1 MMTVPTLMTQ
11 SVPGLYT
18 GTVVTSSPL
27 VTQAATL
34 SDAAVQ
40 HRGKAPPIDA
50 FTGEDAEIRFDD
62 WLPTLERAATWN
74 NWTESEALMQFTG
87 YLRGRALQE
96 WNLMSQSERGTY
108 KSAITGLRT
117 RLDPGNKTLAALDFR
132 HITQKE
138 SESVSISSEG

>member
-1 MMTVPTLMTQ
+1 MTQ

-18 GTVVTSSPL
+18 GTVHVVTSSPS

-50 FTGEDAEIRFDD
+50 FTREDAEIRFDD

-74 NWTESEALMQFTG
+74 NWAESEALMQFVG
-87 YLRGRALQE
+87 YVFT
-96 WNLMSQSERGTY
+96 W
-108 KSAITGLRT
+108 
-117 RLDPGNKTLAALDFR
+117 
-132 HITQKE
+132 
-138 SESVSISSEG
+138 